1 MKKLHI
7 ITLLSLLAVNIPSVL
22 AATETQKE
30 PSDAEIRQ
38 KVVGTWIVDI
48 HSTNGVSIEGTVT
61 FVSDSE
67 FISKATVTVSD
78 KKQEMKYEG
87 IWQAK
92 DGYLIETIT
101 KSNSKT
107 IPIGKVTRDKIIR
120 VDDQELVFQT
130 EHGKIE
136 TRKRSP

>member
-22 AATETQKE
+22 ATTELRKE

-38 KVVGTWIVDI
+38 KVVGTWIVDT

-61 FVSDSE
+61 IFSDSK
-67 FISKATVTVSD
+67 FISKATASVGD
-78 KKQEMKYEG
+78 KKQELEYEG
-87 IWQAK
+87 TWQVK
-92 DGYLIETIT
+92 DRYLIETIT
-101 KSNSKT
+101 KSGSKLIT
-107 IPIGKVTRDKIIR
+107 AGKVTRDKIIR
-120 VDDQELVFQT
+120 VDDQELVFRT
-130 EHGKIE
+130 ESGKIV

>member
-22 AATETQKE
+22 ATTEPQKE

-61 FVSDSE
+61 IVPDSK
-67 FISKATVTVSD
+67 FISKATATVGD
-78 KKQEMKYEG
+78 KKQELDYEG
-87 IWQAK
+87 IWQPK

-101 KSNSKT
+101 KSDSKLIT
-107 IPIGKVTRDKIIR
+107 VGKVTHDKIIR

-130 EHGKIE
+130 ESGKMV